1 MALPTNY
8 NLNKYLAVIFEPNSE
23 YISHPSDLVAL
34 VPALEYV
41 GQIGQLQD
49 SHLYAIPLTVWHTF
63 DMRQLETPRGIT
75 SVQIQEPKIR
85 VKRGGDDL

>member
-8 NLNKYLAVIFEPNSE
+8 NLNKYLAVIFERDSE
-23 YISHPSDLVAL
+23 YISHPSDLVAS

-49 SHLYAIPLTVWHTF
+49 SHLYAIPLAVWDTF
-63 DMRQLETPRGIT
+63 DMRQLESLRGIT
-75 SVQIQEPKIR
+75 SVQIQEPKMR